1 MAVSQAIH
9 PAMPAPS
16 QTQVQGQP
24 KQLIPTGMQSAA
36 SPSMPPVWPGT
47 PNCTTDTPGDRLMNS
62 NSPDLKTKGSKT
74 TKHNIQDHN
83 PFNHPGD
90 RLMNSNSP
98 DSDIAEQ
105 SLIKYVHT
113 ISAQE
118 STTSMVPDK
127 PVAAQQATTQPFLRQ
142 HQPCLTKH

>member
-9 PAMPAPS
+9 PAMPVPS

-24 KQLIPTGMQSAA
+24 KKPIPTGMQSAA
-36 SPSMPPVWPGT
+36 PTSMPPVWPGT

-62 NSPDLKTKGSKT
+62 NSPD
-74 TKHNIQDHN
+74 
-83 PFNHPGD
+83 
-90 RLMNSNSP
+90 
-98 DSDIAEQ
+98 SDINEQ

-118 STTSMVPDK
+118 STTSLVPNI